1 MGWILEVGI
10 GRVLRGDICKSDFF
24 LNLFWI
30 FSDFFLVEFY
40 SWEFSWTSGWIP
52 EVGIE
57 RVLRSDIWGSGH
69 LPLASRQHLFP
80 PWAGLCLFFPN
91 FSTEDILIKLQ
102 QPAGHL
108 FYSLFVFP
116 HPAKL
121 LPTCPNYAF
130 CFFQL
135 FLPIILLKSKR
146 NIRQPRPKPNSQFE
160 AKTINSQTRK
170 NTADIKIVMYHNF
183 TILSETCRNLFIILI
198 VFPFHDFNNF
208 SVSAQQRIQEGKEVR
223 LKHLLPVLPEADP
236 GVQGGLR
243 HHRQRQ
249 GWHHH
254 CPRPKKGLWGELW
267 RYQKFHKCKISPQ
280 LVHNHRPGF
289 SRLHGNHGLLVMP
302 KKVSFSWT
310 PTSTLAR

>member
-1 MGWILEVGI
+1 MTFEGLGI
-10 GRVLRGDICKSDFF
+10 CLSPAPLPTLSRP
-24 LNLFWI
+24 LFI
-30 FSDFFLVEFY
+30 FSKLFH
-40 SWEFSWTSGWIP
+40 
-52 EVGIE
+52 
-57 RVLRSDIWGSGH
+57 RRHSDQA
-69 LPLASRQHLFP
+69 PA
-80 PWAGLCLFFPN
+80 A
-91 FSTEDILIKLQ
+91 
-102 QPAGHL
+102 AGHL

-183 TILSETCRNLFIILI
+183 TILSETCQNLFIILI

-254 CPRPKKGLWGELW
+254 CPRPKKGL
-267 RYQKFHKCKISPQ
+267 
-280 LVHNHRPGF
+280 
-289 SRLHGNHGLLVMP
+289 
-302 KKVSFSWT
+302 
-310 PTSTLAR
+310 